1 MPAPRDQRWHPHA
14 AISQWAVAGG
24 TVGYPVHI
32 VFQDYPPPLIA
43 ELYRRHMAS
52 VEKGAVVSVFGLNDF
67 RQLAASLDTIRLVLL
82 FDQKLLVKTCWLL
95 DLHRKPGLAERGP
108 SPVLFTSQAAAAVG
122 EVPGASVVLH
132 GCSPQVK
139 ALEAWL
145 ASDAPWEKSLADLV
159 LPAITFDP
167 PQLELKPDQTAV
179 PALQALG
186 FRERE
191 ILRNLLVG
199 AAVFRKVQEGVP
211 DNQWSVSHQDYQAVH
226 KALQSAATR
235 TADEH
240 FDPLALAMV
249 RRANAY
255 LLFKSDQQDK
265 RQTRTDGTDDAV
277 PDERNITR
285 REIADLGN
293 IRGPTVQSLLD
304 YLLQRGEAGLK
315 MFSSIG
321 TSWRLKENDGWPSR
335 DATQLAKLLLPWGPK
350 QTRTRFEALQTQGL
364 ITASR
369 AAANQPL
376 MYHLPES
383 LSNPASPFRLLP
395 VPADLERA
403 LAIP

>member
-1 MPAPRDQRWHPHA
+1 MGCSRRDGWIPRPYRVPGLPATAHRRTD
-14 AISQWAVAGG
+14 
-24 TVGYPVHI
+24 
-32 VFQDYPPPLIA
+32 PPAHGPG
-43 ELYRRHMAS
+43 R
-52 VEKGAVVSVFGLNDF
+52 KGSRVFGVRIERLH
-67 RQLAASLDTIRLVLL
+67 QLTTSLDAIRLVLL

-95 DLHRKPGLAERGP
+95 DLHRKPGLAGRAS
-108 SPVLFTSQAAAAVG
+108 SPVLFTSQTATAAG
-122 EVPGASVVLH
+122 EVPGASLILH

-145 ASDAPWEKSLADLV
+145 DSDTPWEKPLPKLAP
-159 LPAITFDP
+159 PAITFDP

-191 ILRNLLVG
+191 ILRSLLVG
-199 AAVFRKVQEGVP
+199 AAVCRKVQEGVL
-211 DNQWSVSHQDYQAVH
+211 DNLWCVSHQDYHAVH

-249 RRANAY
+249 SRANAY
-255 LLFKSDQQDK
+255 VLMKAHRQNK
-265 RQTRTDGTDDAV
+265 RQARTDGTDGHV

-285 REIADLGN
+285 REITDLGN
-293 IRGPTVQSLLD
+293 IRGPTVQSLMA
-304 YLLQRGEAGLK
+304 YLLQRGEPGLQI
-315 MFSSIG
+315 FSTIG
-321 TSWRLKENDGWPSR
+321 TNQRLKENDSWPCR

-369 AAANQPL
+369 AAGNQPL
-376 MYHLPES
+376 MYRLPES
-383 LSNPASPFRLLP
+383 LSNPASPFRSLP
-395 VPADLERA
+395 KPADLERV
-403 LAIP
+403 LAKP